1 MRVEITTP
9 HDVLFNKNE
18 NVKKTYINTRFE
30 DGFLY
35 EINNVNKIHMDNINK
50 NMIIFE
56 MEDSSVS
63 CCVSF
68 VDFMNI
74 QEK

>member
-1 MRVEITTP
+1 MRVEIRTP
-9 HDVLFNKNE
+9 DNISFDKNK

-35 EINNVNKIHMDNINK
+35 EINNVNKIHMDNIVED
-50 NMIIFE
+50 MIVFE

-63 CCVSF
+63 FPILYIISM
-68 VDFMNI
+68 DI
-74 QEK
+74 KEK